1 MEVKGRLRRKEF
13 SMYMEQKF
21 SLDLT
26 PEEGILLLT
35 GARLLDKLVAGI
47 SIHAKDR
54 DELIRDIIEKITDH
68 IPPAL
73 AGLSDEIAEAIVES
87 VVGTSDYDDDEL
99 ARITASTDMDEL
111 EAEQSPCNYPM
122 YQTDKILPILEQAII
137 KHNSVRAHYYS
148 FARES
153 IDLIT
158 LNPLAILKE
167 GNLWKMVAYCHER
180 DETMVFRVDR
190 IKELLAT
197 QIRFEV
203 PANFNPRKPLP
214 FAS

>member
-1 MEVKGRLRRKEF
+1 
-13 SMYMEQKF
+13 MYMEQKF

-54 DELIRDIIEKITDH
+54 DELIREIIAKISNH

-87 VVGTSDYDDDEL
+87 VLGSVDLDEDDEL
-99 ARITASTDMDEL
+99 AREAASTDMAEL

-122 YQTDKILPILEQAII
+122 YPTDRTLPLLEQAVISHKI
-137 KHNSVRAHYYS
+137 VRAYYYS

-153 IDLIT
+153 VDLIT

-167 GNLWKMVAYCHER
+167 GGLWKMVAHCHER
-180 DETMVFRVDR
+180 NEVMMFRVDR
-190 IKELLAT
+190 IKELLET
-197 QIRFEV
+197 SRYFEV
-203 PANFNPRKPLP
+203 PPDFNPRRRLP

>member
-1 MEVKGRLRRKEF
+1 
-13 SMYMEQKF
+13 MYMEQKF

-35 GARLLDKLVAGI
+35 GARLLDKLVAGL

-87 VVGTSDYDDDEL
+87 VVGTVDYEDDEL
-99 ARITASTDMDEL
+99 ARITASSDMDEL

-122 YQTDKILPILEQAII
+122 YPTDKILPILEQAII
-137 KHNSVRAHYYS
+137 KHQTVRAHYYS

-153 IDLIT
+153 VDLIT
-158 LNPLAILKE
+158 LNPLAILKDN
-167 GNLWKMVAYCHER
+167 NLWKMVAYCDER
-180 DETMVFRVDR
+180 GETMVFRVDR
-190 IKELLAT
+190 IKELLQT
-197 QIRFEV
+197 TMHFEA
-203 PANFNPRKPLP
+203 PKNFNPRQPLP

>member
-1 MEVKGRLRRKEF
+1 
-13 SMYMEQKF
+13 MYMEQKF

-87 VVGTSDYDDDEL
+87 VVGSVDYEDDEL
-99 ARITASTDMDEL
+99 ARITASSDMDEL

-122 YQTDKILPILEQAII
+122 YPTDKILPILEQAII
-137 KHNSVRAHYYS
+137 KHQTVRAHYYS

-153 IDLIT
+153 VDLIT
-158 LNPLAILKE
+158 LNPLAILKDS
-167 GNLWKMVAYCHER
+167 NLWKMVAYCDER
-180 DETMVFRVDR
+180 GETMVFRVDR
-190 IKELLAT
+190 IKELLQT
-197 QIRFEV
+197 TMHFEV
-203 PANFNPRKPLP
+203 PKNFNPRQPLP

>member
-1 MEVKGRLRRKEF
+1 
-13 SMYMEQKF
+13 MYMEQRF

-47 SIHAKDR
+47 SIHARDR
-54 DELIRDIIEKITDH
+54 DELIREIISKISHH

-87 VVGTSDYDDDEL
+87 VLGVSDLEDDEEL
-99 ARITASTDMDEL
+99 ARIEAVNDMVEL
-111 EAEQSPCNYPM
+111 EAEQAPCNYPM
-122 YQTDKILPILEQAII
+122 YPVDGTLPVLEQAVI
-137 KHNSVRAHYYS
+137 KHLTVRAHYYS

-153 IDLIT
+153 IDLVT
-158 LNPLAILKE
+158 LNPLALLKE
-167 GNLWKMVAYCHER
+167 SGLWKMVAFCHER
-180 DETMVFRVDR
+180 DEVMIFRVDR
-190 IKELLAT
+190 IKELVET
-197 QIRFEV
+197 SRHFEV
-203 PANFNPRKPLP
+203 PPDFSPTRHLP

>member
-1 MEVKGRLRRKEF
+1 
-13 SMYMEQKF
+13 MYMEQKF

-54 DELIRDIIEKITDH
+54 DELIREIIAKITDH

-87 VVGTSDYDDDEL
+87 VLGAVDLEEDEL
-99 ARITASTDMDEL
+99 ARMAATADMAEL

-122 YQTDKILPILEQAII
+122 YPIDKTLPLLEQAII
-137 KHNSVRAHYYS
+137 KHQSVSVQYYS

-153 IDLIT
+153 VDLLT
-158 LNPLAILKE
+158 LHPLSLLKE
-167 GNLWKMVAYCHER
+167 DGLWKMVAFCQQRQEV
-180 DETMVFRVDR
+180 MLFRVDR
-190 IKELLAT
+190 IKEMQVTGLL
-197 QIRFEV
+197 FDV
-203 PANFNPRKPLP
+203 PPDFNPRRQLP

>member
-1 MEVKGRLRRKEF
+1 
-13 SMYMEQKF
+13 MYMEQKF

-47 SIHAKDR
+47 SIHARDR
-54 DELIRDIIEKITDH
+54 DELIRDIIAKLSGH
-68 IPPAL
+68 IPPPL

-87 VVGTSDYDDDEL
+87 VFSSVEPDENDEL
-99 ARITASTDMDEL
+99 ARQAACLDMVEM

-122 YQTDKILPILEQAII
+122 YAVDRTLPLLEQAII
-137 KHNSVRAHYYS
+137 NHRIVRAHYYS

-153 IDLIT
+153 VDEIT
-158 LNPLAILKE
+158 LNPLALIKE
-167 GNLWKMVAYCHER
+167 DALWKMVAFCHER
-180 DETMVFRVDR
+180 KEVMIFRVDR
-190 IKELLAT
+190 IKELVET
-197 QIRFEV
+197 TRFFEV
-203 PANFNPRKPLP
+203 PTDFNPRRQLP

>member
-1 MEVKGRLRRKEF
+1 
-13 SMYMEQKF
+13 MYMEQKF

-54 DELIRDIIEKITDH
+54 DELIREIICKISSH

-87 VVGTSDYDDDEL
+87 VLGVVDLEDDEL
-99 ARITASTDMDEL
+99 ARVAASTDMDEL

-122 YQTDKILPILEQAII
+122 YPVEKTLPVLEQAVVS
-137 KHNSVRAHYYS
+137 HLTVRAHYYS

-153 IDLIT
+153 MDVVT
-158 LNPLAILKE
+158 LNPLTLLKE
-167 GNLWKMVAYCHER
+167 SDLWRMVAFCHER
-180 DETMVFRVDR
+180 DEVMIFRVDR
-190 IKELLAT
+190 IKELLETA
-197 QIRFEV
+197 RHFEV
-203 PANFNPRKPLP
+203 PPDFNPRQKLP

>member
-1 MEVKGRLRRKEF
+1 
-13 SMYMEQKF
+13 MYMEQKF

-87 VVGTSDYDDDEL
+87 VVGTVDYEDDEL

-122 YQTDKILPILEQAII
+122 YPTDKILPMLEQALI
-137 KHNSVRAHYYS
+137 KHQSVRAQYYS

-167 GNLWKMVAYCHER
+167 ANLWKMVAYCHER

-190 IKELLAT
+190 IKELLPT
-197 QIRFEV
+197 TLHFEV
-203 PANFNPRKPLP
+203 PVNFNPRQPLP

>member
-1 MEVKGRLRRKEF
+1 
-13 SMYMEQKF
+13 MYMEQKF

-54 DELIRDIIEKITDH
+54 DELIRDIIDKITDH

-87 VVGTSDYDDDEL
+87 VVGTVEYEDDEL
-99 ARITASTDMDEL
+99 ARITASSDMDEL

-122 YQTDKILPILEQAII
+122 YPTDKILPVLEQAII
-137 KHNSVRAHYYS
+137 KHQTVQAHYYS

-167 GNLWKMVAYCHER
+167 TNLWKMVAYCHER

-190 IKELLAT
+190 IKELLQT
-197 QIRFEV
+197 TRHFEV
-203 PANFNPRKPLP
+203 PLNFNPRQPLP

>member
-1 MEVKGRLRRKEF
+1 
-13 SMYMEQKF
+13 MEQKF

-87 VVGTSDYDDDEL
+87 VVGSVDYEDDEL
-99 ARITASTDMDEL
+99 ARITASSDMDEL

-122 YQTDKILPILEQAII
+122 YPTDKILPILEQAII
-137 KHNSVRAHYYS
+137 KHQTVRAHYYS

-153 IDLIT
+153 VDLIT
-158 LNPLAILKE
+158 LNPLAILKDS
-167 GNLWKMVAYCHER
+167 NLWKMVAYCDER
-180 DETMVFRVDR
+180 GETMVFRVDR
-190 IKELLAT
+190 IKELLQT
-197 QIRFEV
+197 TMHFEV
-203 PANFNPRKPLP
+203 PKNFNPRQPLP

>member
-1 MEVKGRLRRKEF
+1 
-13 SMYMEQKF
+13 MEQKF

-54 DELIRDIIEKITDH
+54 DELIRDIITKISSH

-87 VVGTSDYDDDEL
+87 VLGSVDLDEDDDDEDL
-99 ARITASTDMDEL
+99 ARAAASTDMAEL

-122 YQTDKILPILEQAII
+122 YPVDKTLPVLEQAVIN
-137 KHNSVRAHYYS
+137 HLTVRAHYYS

-153 IDLIT
+153 VDVVT
-158 LNPLAILKE
+158 LNPLAIVKE
-167 GNLWKMVAYCHER
+167 SALWKMVAYCHER
-180 DETMVFRVDR
+180 DEVMIFRVDR
-190 IKELLAT
+190 IKELLET
-197 QIRFEV
+197 SRHFEV
-203 PANFNPRKPLP
+203 PPNFNLRRQLP

>member
-1 MEVKGRLRRKEF
+1 
-13 SMYMEQKF
+13 MYMEQRF

-47 SIHAKDR
+47 SIHARDR
-54 DELIRDIIEKITDH
+54 DELIREIIAKITNH

-87 VVGTSDYDDDEL
+87 VIGAVDLEDDEL
-99 ARITASTDMDEL
+99 ARITASTDMVEL

-122 YQTDKILPILEQAII
+122 YNTERTLPVLEQAII
-137 KHNSVRAHYYS
+137 KHQTVKAQYYS

-153 IDLIT
+153 VD
-158 LNPLAILKE
+158 AI
-167 GNLWKMVAYCHER
+167 
-180 DETMVFRVDR
+180 
-190 IKELLAT
+190 
-197 QIRFEV
+197 
-203 PANFNPRKPLP
+203 
-214 FAS
+214 

>member
-1 MEVKGRLRRKEF
+1 
-13 SMYMEQKF
+13 MYMEQKF

-54 DELIRDIIEKITDH
+54 DELIREIIGKISSH

-87 VVGTSDYDDDEL
+87 VLGVVDLEEDEI
-99 ARITASTDMDEL
+99 ARVAASTDMDEL

-122 YQTDKILPILEQAII
+122 YPTEKTLPALEQAVVA
-137 KHNSVRAHYYS
+137 HRTVRAYYYS

-153 IDLIT
+153 VDAVT
-158 LNPLAILKE
+158 LDPLALIKE
-167 GNLWKMVAYCHER
+167 GGLWKMVAFSHER
-180 DETMVFRVDR
+180 NEVMIFRVDR
-190 IKELLAT
+190 IKELLPTASH
-197 QIRFEV
+197 FEV
-203 PANFNPRKPLP
+203 PPDFNPRQKLP

>member
-1 MEVKGRLRRKEF
+1 
-13 SMYMEQKF
+13 MYMEQKF

-47 SIHAKDR
+47 SIHARDR
-54 DELIRDIIEKITDH
+54 DELIREIISKIASH

-87 VVGTSDYDDDEL
+87 VLGAVDLEEDEL
-99 ARITASTDMDEL
+99 ARVAASADMAEL
-111 EAEQSPCNYPM
+111 EAEESPCNYPM
-122 YQTDKILPILEQAII
+122 YPTEKTLPVLEQAII
-137 KHNSVRAHYYS
+137 NHQTVRAHYYS

-153 IDLIT
+153 IDLVT
-158 LNPLAILKE
+158 LNPLAIVKE
-167 GNLWKMVAYCHER
+167 SGLWRMIAFCHER
-180 DETMVFRVDR
+180 AEIMIFRVDR
-190 IKELLAT
+190 IKELLET
-197 QIRFEV
+197 SNHFEV
-203 PANFNPRKPLP
+203 PPNFNPMEKLP

>member
-1 MEVKGRLRRKEF
+1 
-13 SMYMEQKF
+13 MYMEQKF

-54 DELIRDIIEKITDH
+54 DELIREIIAKISNH

-73 AGLSDEIAEAIVES
+73 SGLSDEIAEAIVES
-87 VVGTSDYDDDEL
+87 VLGAVELEEDDEL
-99 ARITASTDMDEL
+99 AREAASTDMAEL

-122 YQTDKILPILEQAII
+122 YAIDRTLPLLEQAVISH
-137 KHNSVRAHYYS
+137 KTVRAHYYS

-153 IDLIT
+153 VDMIT

-167 GNLWKMVAYCHER
+167 GGLWKMVAYCHER
-180 DETMVFRVDR
+180 GEVMIFRVDR
-190 IKELLAT
+190 IKELLET
-197 QIRFEV
+197 SRHFEV
-203 PANFNPRKPLP
+203 PPDFNPRRQLP